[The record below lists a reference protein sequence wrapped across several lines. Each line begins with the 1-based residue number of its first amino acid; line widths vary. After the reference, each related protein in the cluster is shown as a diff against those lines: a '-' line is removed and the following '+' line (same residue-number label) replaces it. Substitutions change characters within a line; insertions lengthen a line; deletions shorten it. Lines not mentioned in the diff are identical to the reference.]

1 MSLKTNF
8 KDEILQEGETYRRYN
23 IKNQEGST
31 VYANVHLERADTPQ
45 QVGDEFGSGTLNTM
59 TTILNKVVEKGLFL
73 K

>member
-8 KDEILQEGETYRRYN
+8 KDEILQEGETHRRYN
-23 IKNQEGST
+23 IRDQEGG
-31 VYANVHLERADTPQ
+31 VLYENVHFERSDTPQ
-45 QVGDEFGSGTLNTM
+45 QIGDEFGSGTLNQM